1 MIGKQDGGQELGEA
15 TASVSAGPLPEA
27 SAEPG
32 LCGGEWGDRELEERT
47 QPPGS
52 HPGRDLLA
60 ILDWSTFHH
69 LQGQGVM
76 IPANLSTLQGH

>member
-1 MIGKQDGGQELGEA
+1 MVDRSWGR
-15 TASVSAGPLPEA
+15 PLPLLVLVPSLRHLLSQAYVEG
-27 SAEPG
+27 S
-32 LCGGEWGDRELEERT
+32 GETQGDRELEERT

-52 HPGRDLLA
+52 HPGRDFLA
-60 ILDWSTFHH
+60 MLDWRTFHH